1 MSNLK
6 QFLRLEDNSYNHQYK
21 AERRANT
28 RLESYK
34 VMGL

>member
-6 QFLRLEDNSYNHQYK
+6 RFMRLENTSYNHQYK
-21 AERRANT
+21 EKRRANT